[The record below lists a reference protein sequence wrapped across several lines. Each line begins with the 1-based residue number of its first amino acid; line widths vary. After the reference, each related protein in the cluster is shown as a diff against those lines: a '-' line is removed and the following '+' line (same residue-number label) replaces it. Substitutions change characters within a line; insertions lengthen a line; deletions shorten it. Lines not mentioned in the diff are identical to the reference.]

1 MIALYI
7 FGGIILLF
15 LLIAAIIGTGWSF
28 EKSILL
34 KASMDR
40 VWREVST
47 LHAIN
52 AWNPWLERDPQ
63 IKQSYT
69 GEDGLP
75 GASYAWES
83 DVKMVGAGNQ
93 TIVSV
98 SNQSE
103 LATRINF
110 LKPFKGTGLGYINI
124 APEGGATR
132 VSWKIVSSTPYPMN
146 IMKLF
151 GVMEKSMDRDFGS
164 GLNKLK
170 SLCEK

>member
-7 FGGIILLF
+7 VGGIILIF
-15 LLIAAIIGTGWSF
+15 LLVAAVIGTGWSF
-28 EKSILL
+28 EKTILL
-34 KASMDR
+34 KSSLDK
-40 VWREVST
+40 VWSQVST

-52 AWNPWLERDPQ
+52 TWNPWLERDPKIQ
-63 IKQSYT
+63 QQYS

-75 GASYAWES
+75 GASYAWTS
-83 DVKMVGAGNQ
+83 DVKDVGVGNQ

-98 SNQSE
+98 SNRVE

-110 LKPFKGTGLGYINI
+110 IKPFKSTGLGYINV
-124 APEGGATR
+124 APEGGAIR
-132 VSWKIVSSTPYPMN
+132 VSWKIVSSFPYPMN

-151 GVMEKSMDRDFGS
+151 GVMEKNLERDFGS

-170 SLCEK
+170 ALCEK